1 MKATGKTLT
10 LRGTMVAADWD
21 NWNTKNILDYANVL
35 DINKAWRVRW
45 VETWMSTPIGL
56 IAAGSRTDF
65 SITTMLDTESVVNP
79 VNRADDNRQIAWG
92 SQTYSLG
99 RAPASKCT
107 GIIGNQVVIDPDHI
121 VQKELNINFL
131 PLGDAVIE
139 GVEIDINFIVYLEE
153 IQITANESI
162 VSTIKQSAQSLNQ

>member
-1 MKATGKTLT
+1 MKFTGKTLT
-10 LRGTMVAADWD
+10 LRGTLEQADWD

-45 VETWMSTPIGL
+45 VETWLSTPLGIL
-56 IAAGSRTDF
+56 AAGSRTDI
-65 SITTMLDTESVVNP
+65 SITTMLDTEAVANP

-92 SQTYSLG
+92 SQSYTMG
-99 RAPASKCT
+99 RAPASKTT
-107 GIIGNQVVIDPDHI
+107 GILGNQVVIDPDHI
-121 VQKELNINFL
+121 IQKELNINFL
-131 PLGDAVIE
+131 PAGDSVVE
-139 GVEIDINFIVYLEE
+139 GTLVDINFIVYLEE

>member
-1 MKATGKTLT
+1 MKSTGKTLT
-10 LRGTMVAADWD
+10 LRGTAVQVDWD

-45 VETWMSTPIGL
+45 VETWLSTPIGL
-56 IAAGSRTDF
+56 LAPGSRTDF
-65 SITTMLDTESVVNP
+65 SITTMLDTEQVANP
-79 VNRADDNRQIAWG
+79 SNRADDNRQIAWG

-99 RAPASKCT
+99 RAPASKCH
-107 GIIGNQVVIDPDHI
+107 GIIGNQVVIDPEHI

-131 PLGDAVIE
+131 PAGDAVIE
-139 GVEIDINFIVYLEE
+139 GTLIDINFIVYLEE

>member
-1 MKATGKTLT
+1 MKSTGKTLT
-10 LRGTMVAADWD
+10 LRGTFVSAGYDQ
-21 NWNTKNILDYANVL
+21 WNTKNILDYANVL

-45 VETWMSTPIGL
+45 VETWLSTPIGIL
-56 IAAGSRTDF
+56 RPGSKSDI
-65 SITTMLDTESVVNP
+65 SITTMLDTEAVQNP
-79 VNRADDNRQIAWG
+79 ANRADDNRQIAWG

-99 RAPASKCT
+99 QSGTSKCH

-131 PLGDAVIE
+131 PCGSAD
-139 GVEIDINFIVYLEE
+139 VEDVRVDINFIVYLEE
-153 IQITANESI
+153 VQISANESI

>member
-10 LRGTMVAADWD
+10 LRGTYVNADWD
-21 NWNTKNILDYANVL
+21 SWNTKNILDYANVL

-45 VETWMSTPIGL
+45 VETWLSTPVGL
-56 IAAGSRTDF
+56 LAAGSRTDM
-65 SITTMLDTESVVNP
+65 SITTMLDTEAVANP

-92 SQTYSLG
+92 SQAYTLG
-99 RAPASKCT
+99 RGPASKTT
-107 GIIGNQVVIDPDHI
+107 GFIGNQVVIDPDHI

-131 PLGDAVIE
+131 PAGDSVVE
-139 GVEIDINFIVYLEE
+139 GVTLDINFIVYLEE